1 MAAVGLLG
9 GTFDPI
15 HLGHL
20 EAAAA
25 ALECARLDEVLL
37 VPAGRPPHKRGTIA
51 SAGDRL
57 EMCRLAAAGR
67 PGIGVW
73 DWEALRPGPS
83 YTVET
88 LRAFRSERPA
98 DNPFL
103 VLGWDAAHD
112 IGTWREYQKVLDL
125 ARLVV
130 VGRPGL
136 APPDAG
142 ALRSAGIDP
151 ARVTLCLV
159 GTPDVAATRIRRLA
173 ARGQSLAGLVPA
185 PVESYIRSCGLYG
198 AAVQR
203 A

>member
-1 MAAVGLLG
+1 M
-9 GTFDPI
+9 
-15 HLGHL
+15 
-20 EAAAA
+20 
-25 ALECARLDEVLL
+25 
-37 VPAGRPPHKRGTIA
+37 
-51 SAGDRL
+51 
-57 EMCRLAAAGR
+57 
-67 PGIGVW
+67 
-73 DWEALRPGPS
+73 
-83 YTVET
+83 
-88 LRAFRSERPA
+88 
-98 DNPFL
+98 
-103 VLGWDAAHD
+103 
-112 IGTWREYQKVLDL
+112 LDL

-173 ARGQSLAGLVPA
+173 ARGQSLEGLVPA
-185 PVESYIRSCGLYG
+185 PVESYIRSRGLYG